1 MRLSNVSEDHL
12 SRLPEA
18 RNTKVALQSDE
29 SHQTRYT
36 HNFWIDW
43 VKFGLFRQVWQHN
56 ATCEVCCPSV
66 RPCARAKPSGGPTF
80 RPDAQSVACSEYRGI
95 YCIGF
100 SDLFRCQYFS
110 DWLCAKA
117 LITFLQAHFAVHG
130 PTSSSAVSTR
140 GLASVKINVMSGTM
154 TNLPEK
160 LSGHNHQV
168 EMTYRFPWS
177 R

>member
-36 HNFWIDW
+36 HIFWIDW
-43 VKFGLFRQVWQHN
+43 VKFGLFRQVWQYN

-80 RPDAQSVACSEYRGI
+80 RPDAQSVACSGYRGI
-95 YCIGF
+95 YW
-100 SDLFRCQYFS
+100 LFRNFFRYQYFS

-117 LITFLQAHFAVHG
+117 LITFLQAHFAVDG

-140 GLASVKINVMSGTM
+140 GLVSVKINVMSGTM